1 MTDEELSVMMMAAV
15 ADDAGHE
22 AEADVPAAGATR
34 PTKQRLRL
42 NQAACE
48 RLIMA
53 PFLLDPII
61 GHDIRSR
68 RDAARSLRLQEA
80 AERKREAVQK
90 ALRTAMVVA
99 KAIARMR
106 SRATVARANV
116 AAARSFMAE
125 PGPPSALPAA
135 AKLPA
140 RKPPKTRGSTVA
152 RLRNR
157 QVPNAA
163 ANSLAQQAGP
173 GAFVESWCHGTLQTM
188 YEIDFAAEPQPEP
201 EDAAMRDPAA
211 TQRDDDD
218 LEATTSSLGARTS
231 SKSEYTGEEF
241 DTEELVQQFLVLLVS
256 GKPSC

>member
-80 AERKREAVQK
+80 AERKREAMACYVSQ
-90 ALRTAMVVA
+90 AWDPQCAVA
-99 KAIARMR
+99 
-106 SRATVARANV
+106 
-116 AAARSFMAE
+116 F
-125 PGPPSALPAA
+125 
-135 AKLPA
+135 
-140 RKPPKTRGSTVA
+140 
-152 RLRNR
+152 
-157 QVPNAA
+157 
-163 ANSLAQQAGP
+163 
-173 GAFVESWCHGTLQTM
+173 
-188 YEIDFAAEPQPEP
+188 
-201 EDAAMRDPAA
+201 
-211 TQRDDDD
+211 
-218 LEATTSSLGARTS
+218 
-231 SKSEYTGEEF
+231 SEWSVDEYLT
-241 DTEELVQQFLVLLVS
+241 
-256 GKPSC
+256 